1 MSSQASIDAGGNAS
15 SADAAIAKSKG
26 SLGDALAGHSNS
38 LGFIR
43 LVLACVVIFDHAFPI
58 GGFGPDILYSLTRG
72 QISMGTLAVYG
83 FFAISGYLIA
93 KSAMSADIVQF
104 MWRRFLRIFP
114 AYWALLFV
122 TAFVVI
128 PIVWVAQGQKLLSYF
143 SLGGNGPYRFVSSN
157 WTLHIGTY
165 GIYDVFQKTT
175 PYGRS
180 IGASAV
186 NGSIWTLIYEWNAY
200 LLIAVLLVFGI
211 FKRAKLVVPL
221 VTAVFAVL
229 EVVLIVDP
237 RAIGLL
243 IPWLADPYA
252 IQLTLVFLFGSCI
265 AVYSKRIPFSNA
277 LGIFCAVIVLYTL
290 HDGGFTLIGIPAAVY
305 LVLYLGAR
313 LPAWFHRIGSKN
325 DYSYGVYIWGFLVE
339 QTLAWVGLYKLG
351 YFPLAIGTLIISLG
365 MAWLSWHV
373 IEKRAMGLKDWGPGR
388 GIKYWWDA
396 NLARRQRI
404 RERAAGRPA
413 VALAPTTAP
422 LTEEAQ

>member
-1 MSSQASIDAGGNAS
+1 VS
-15 SADAAIAKSKG
+15 SATATDIEGNVPAGDGVGGVARTI
-26 SLGDALAGHSNS
+26 GDALRGHSNS
-38 LGFIR
+38 LGFLR
-43 LVLACVVIFDHAFPI
+43 LLLACVVIFDHAFPI
-58 GGFGPDILYSLTRG
+58 GGFGPDILYSLTKG
-72 QISMGTLAVYG
+72 QLSMGTLAVYG

-114 AYWALLFV
+114 AYWALLVV
-122 TAFVVI
+122 TAFAVI
-128 PIVWVAQGQKLLSYF
+128 PIVWVAQGGKLASYF
-143 SLGGNGPYRFVSSN
+143 AWGGNGPYRFVYAN
-157 WTLHIGTY
+157 WSLRIGTY

-175 PYGRS
+175 PYGHQ

-200 LLIAVLLVFGI
+200 LLIALLLVFGI

-221 VTAVFAVL
+221 VTAVLAVL
-229 EVVLIVDP
+229 QVVLLVEP
-237 RAIGLL
+237 HAVSNL
-243 IPWLADPYA
+243 IPWLADQYS
-252 IQLTLVFLFGSCI
+252 IQLTLVFMFGSCM

-277 LGIFCAVIVLYTL
+277 LGIFCAIVVLYTL

-305 LVLYLGAR
+305 LILYLGAR

-339 QTLAWVGLYKLG
+339 QTLARVGLYKLG

-373 IEKRAMGLKDWGPGR
+373 IEKRAMSLKDWGPGR
-388 GIKYWWDA
+388 GISYWWDR
-396 NLARRQRI
+396 NLARRARV
-404 RERAAGRPA
+404 RERPVPA
-413 VALAPTTAP
+413 KPIAPPATTGM
-422 LTEEAQ
+422 TEEA